1 MAGRTIAY
9 VDGFNVYYGM
19 LKHGSLKK
27 YKWTDLEK
35 YVQMLRT
42 DDTIEKIY
50 YFTAKVEGTSRDRQR
65 EYIRALNTRKLIKVI
80 YGKIKIRRKSH
91 RISNHWTKPAIKYSI
106 AQEKQTDVSIAVQ
119 MLADANHDRFDNLV
133 LFSNDTDLVPA
144 LRMIRKETKGKK
156 PIIVY
161 IPSHDREVKRWPPD
175 WKSVA
180 HKVRWLPHIIYRL
193 AQFPDPLV
201 GKWGSI
207 SKPKEW

>member
-19 LKHGSLKK
+19 LKHGSLKR

-80 YGKIKIRRKSH
+80 YGKIKVRRKSH
-91 RISNHWTKPAIKYSI
+91 RISNHWTKPVIKYSI

-119 MLADANHDRFDNLV
+119 MLADAYHDRFDNLV
-133 LFSNDTDLVPA
+133 LFSNDTD
-144 LRMIRKETKGKK
+144 
-156 PIIVY
+156 
-161 IPSHDREVKRWPPD
+161 
-175 WKSVA
+175 
-180 HKVRWLPHIIYRL
+180 
-193 AQFPDPLV
+193 
-201 GKWGSI
+201 
-207 SKPKEW
+207 